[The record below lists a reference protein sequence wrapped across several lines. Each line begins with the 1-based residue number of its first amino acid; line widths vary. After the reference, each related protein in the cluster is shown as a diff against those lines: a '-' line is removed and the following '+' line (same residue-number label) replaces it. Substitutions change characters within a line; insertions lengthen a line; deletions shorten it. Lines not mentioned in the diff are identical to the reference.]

1 MRDESV
7 NKIKLNSEQKSISSN
22 GEVLNESD
30 TNAVF
35 KESIPKNSGEKPK
48 QSKTDILSKMD
59 GKMPVAEYSKENG
72 SIDIGFAD
80 EMIVKALSI
89 RKKKQNS
96 ESGVK
101 LRRIE
106 KSSGLDETNSAQS
119 QIFTERPFFQRLTDS
134 IYRRLIIGSS
144 NQIKLVGLISA
155 ARLLVHLY
163 ESNTLEIPQNEEVQY
178 RIPLLNC
185 HVGDWQPVDSDKVVL
200 SKSSIS
206 KDILGCSKAPHAPP
220 LVNRTRNIYIVTP
233 LNYDGNKVG
242 GGYRGGGSDPLSRLV
257 MKWRNLSV
265 SDIQDFTYITENGF
279 DLKYNGFY
287 ILYAKSNKPDS
298 QWKQFYSARMRTNA
312 FNSRHQILINST
324 HFSKLIKLHTV
335 HLQKDGTDLPIGMA
349 LFEDHTESLTTEDIR
364 KDYSFQSSMN
374 DLNNISNSSNEHKYP
389 KGIEKNSKTTPE
401 TKNDINH
408 LLETSKDT
416 EFKKFFQAYPGL
428 ISYQNQILKQ
438 INKDTPVF
446 TCPEN
451 GKVVGNLSNQEI
463 INNGNVIT
471 SGQAQDQNNIFS
483 QSQITGSNINS
494 NFAKDSLELSLLF
507 NFRSLNPKLQTE
519 ILHAI
524 SCIKFLNQDMFSA
537 ALRSALDAACVHN
550 GSLSENQLV
559 STKGFGFMQPFPNTQ
574 NVFDKT
580 KNELPL
586 FIRLLQDNN
595 TENVLNSSC
604 NSIQESFIPSN
615 ETNKPSFTGYGG
627 IDTTNFGFP
636 SNLSNALFPIFW
648 SSFLAT
654 QQFNNTNSFIAEKNS
669 SKTNTF
675 NLNKSSVTPDSNISD
690 MDNQNDIQTSAI
702 STPICKPI
710 EK

>member
-1 MRDESV
+1 MRNGSANKTKLDSERKVPSSSDEILESS
-7 NKIKLNSEQKSISSN
+7 NNSILEESISDN
-22 GEVLNESD
+22 LGEN
-30 TNAVF
+30 
-35 KESIPKNSGEKPK
+35 PKV
-48 QSKTDILSKMD
+48 SKVGLLSRID
-59 GKMPVAEYSKENG
+59 GKLSETECSKENG
-72 SIDIGFAD
+72 NTETDLAD

-89 RKKKQNS
+89 RKKKQS
-96 ESGVK
+96 SDSGIK

-106 KSSGLDETNSAQS
+106 KPTGSNETVSTQS

-163 ESNTLEIPQNEEVQY
+163 ESNTLEIPQNEGVQY

-206 KDILGCSKAPHAPP
+206 KDILECSKAPHAPP

-257 MKWRNLSV
+257 MKWRNLSS
-265 SDIQDFTYITENGF
+265 SDIRDFTYITENGF

-364 KDYSFQSSMN
+364 KDYSFHSSIN
-374 DLNNISNSSNEHKYP
+374 SLNNIGNSSNEHKYS
-389 KGIEKNSKTTPE
+389 KGIERNLKSSPSSKSDITYTIEPSKNR
-401 TKNDINH
+401 
-408 LLETSKDT
+408 
-416 EFKKFFQAYPGL
+416 EFKKLAQAYPGL
-428 ISYQNQILKQ
+428 FSCENRALKQ
-438 INKDTPVF
+438 VNKDTPIVSG
-446 TCPEN
+446 TEN
-451 GKVVGNLSNQEI
+451 VKTVGNVNKGV
-463 INNGNVIT
+463 NNGNNTIN
-471 SGQAQDQNNIFS
+471 SGQIFEQNPIFS
-483 QSQITGSNINS
+483 QNQIPGSNINS
-494 NFAKDSLELSLLF
+494 NFAKDSLELSLLV

-537 ALRSALDAACVHN
+537 ALKSALDAACINN
-550 GSLSENQLV
+550 GGLTENQLI
-559 STKGFGFMQPFPNTQ
+559 SSKGFVPMQPLPNTQ
-574 NVFDKT
+574 NIFDKT
-580 KNELPL
+580 KSELPL

-595 TENVLNSSC
+595 AETVLNSSY
-604 NSIQESFIPSN
+604 NRIQDPLMSSN
-615 ETNKPSFTGYGG
+615 EANKIGFTGYGG
-627 IDTTNFGFP
+627 IDSTNLGF
-636 SNLSNALFPIFW
+636 SNIGNTLFPIFW

-654 QQFNNTNSFIAEKNS
+654 QQLNNPHNFMQDKNPSRINTFSLNS
-669 SKTNTF
+669 SSLSPN
-675 NLNKSSVTPDSNISD
+675 SNINN
-690 MDNQNDIQTSAI
+690 MDNQNDIQTRTI
-702 STPICKPI
+702 STPMSKPI